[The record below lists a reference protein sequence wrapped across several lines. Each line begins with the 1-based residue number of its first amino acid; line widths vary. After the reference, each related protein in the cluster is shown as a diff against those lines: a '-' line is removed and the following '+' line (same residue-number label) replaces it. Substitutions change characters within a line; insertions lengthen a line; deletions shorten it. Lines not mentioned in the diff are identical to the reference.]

1 MMKIAVCGAHMEGL
15 ALHWQLRDREA
26 TLVQRTQSAPCY
38 RFYLLPGSGR
48 IPDRP
53 GMIRVS
59 EGGAAIEMEVWE
71 VPQTTVGS
79 FLEGIGAPLGLG
91 KVELAD
97 GTKVTGF
104 ICEGIVAGSSKD
116 ITSYGSWRK
125 WLDAQV

>member
-1 MMKIAVCGAHMEGL
+1 MEGL
-15 ALHWQLRDREA
+15 ALHWQLRERDA
-26 TLVQRTQSAPCY
+26 KLVQRTTSAPCY
-38 RFYLLPGSGR
+38 RFYHLPANGR

-59 EGGAAIEMEVWE
+59 EGGAAIEIEVWE
-71 VPQTTVGS
+71 IPQPTMGS

-97 GTKVTGF
+97 GSKVCGF
-104 ICEGIVAGSSKD
+104 ICEGIVAETATD

-125 WLDAQV
+125 WLDPQL